1 MNETMPQETE
11 IPKTAHEAA
20 LVYEAAIDAGP
31 SEVTPPSPLMELP
44 PPISTLP
51 PSAPNG
57 TPSHEAQNT
66 AASLP
71 MGRMENILQLCMK
84 VWTDPQTHKRY
95 LLPTAFMRDVVRGQP
110 VSDVMYAYAYG
121 TQAEP
126 RLIELTA
133 AEWNQLPFFY
143 FQEVGWAPRE
153 GER

>member
-1 MNETMPQETE
+1 MNETE
-11 IPKTAHEAA
+11 IPKTAHEASR
-20 LVYEAAIDAGP
+20 VYEAAIDAGP
-31 SEVTPPSPLMELP
+31 PACTAPVEPPPSL
-44 PPISTLP
+44 STPMDGDLRP

-57 TPSHEAQNT
+57 PPPHETPRTDAPRPEAY
-66 AASLP
+66 L
-71 MGRMENILQLCMK
+71 ENILQLCMK

-110 VSDVMYAYAYG
+110 VSDAMYAYGYA
-121 TQAEP
+121 TQGAP